1 MNLIQKYQR
10 LLEQA
15 KWKASAVQWIVLSL
29 LIGIGIGVMSFALIE
44 MFDLPVSPLIAIV
57 VGFTCFDAVIAWPY
71 LKALKRIQSIEEN
84 MPDAFKQIS
93 DTLKAGGTFEY
104 ALRGIATAEY
114 GALTEEM
121 NGVLRK
127 ISEGE
132 NLENSLRGFAEKI
145 DSKLVKRSVNIIIDS
160 VQSGAG
166 LADVLDK
173 IADDIRAIYRINQ
186 ERKTTTLMQVLFL
199 IAAGAVVAPLVF
211 GMVSSIVGFLIKAI
225 VTGTKLSAAETA
237 AAMATRELIML
248 LMQLY
253 IAVEAIAT
261 SAMIALMREGKASKA
276 LLYAP
281 ILLLIAYAIYYLAL
295 FAVNGM
301 LGGV

>member
-1 MNLIQKYQR
+1 MGIIKKYQ
-10 LLEQA
+10 LFLDQA
-15 KWKASAVQWIVLSL
+15 RFRASAIQWIGLSL
-29 LIGIGIGVMSFALIE
+29 LVGVGVGIVSFAVIE
-44 MFDLPVSPLIAIV
+44 LLELPVSSLIAFV
-57 VGFTCFDAVIAWPY
+57 VAFTCFDLVIAYPY

-84 MPDAFKQIS
+84 LPDAFKQIG

-104 ALRGIATAEY
+104 ALRGVASAEY

-121 NGVLRK
+121 NDVLRRL
-127 ISEGE
+127 SEGE
-132 NLENSLRGFAEKI
+132 NLENSLRGFSDSV
-145 DSKLVKRSVNIIIDS
+145 DSKLVKRSVNIILDA

-173 IADDIRAIYRINQ
+173 IADDIRAIYRISQ

-211 GMVSSIVGFLIKAI
+211 GMVSSIIGFLIMAV
-225 VTGTKLSAAETA
+225 VTGVNLSPQATAEA
-237 AAMATRELIML
+237 LGTRELIML

-253 IAVEAIAT
+253 IAVEVIAT
-261 SAMIALMREGKASKA
+261 SAMVALMREGKASKA

-281 ILLLIAYAIYYLAL
+281 ILLLMAYTVYYLAL
-295 FAVNGM
+295 FSVNAL
-301 LGGV
+301 LGGI